1 MIRSMTG
8 FASVSREDD
17 SGRVSVTL
25 KSVNHRFLDI
35 ALKAPGALAAIEP
48 QVRSVVQQRVTRGR
62 VEITMSVEST
72 TVTPREVRLD
82 HGLLEGVARAI
93 EEARTRGLVS
103 GELTVSDALRL
114 PQLLDVRAKTD
125 ADAWPAALTQLVD
138 ATMRAAVEA
147 LVVMRDTEGRFLAKD
162 LELRLATIETLV
174 NDLEQQSREGQTAL
188 ESRLRERLAG
198 LPADVSGDPALVAQ
212 EVVRFVAR
220 SDVDEELVRLRG
232 HLEHWRGLAAGPE
245 PCGRK
250 LDFLVQ
256 EMNREINTIGSKIE
270 GARVSEAIISAKT
283 ELERVREQV
292 QNVE

>member
-17 SGRVSVTL
+17 VGKVSITL

-35 ALKAPGALAAIEP
+35 ALKAPAALAAIEGHL
-48 QVRSVVQQRVTRGR
+48 RSLVQQRLTRGR
-62 VEITMSVEST
+62 VEIAMSVEAT
-72 TVTPREVRLD
+72 MPAAREVRLD

-93 EEARTRGLVS
+93 EEARTRGLVT
-103 GELTVSDALRL
+103 GELTVADALRL
-114 PQLLDVRAKTD
+114 PQVLDVRARTD
-125 ADAWPAALTQLVD
+125 AEALPASLSQLVD
-138 ATMRAAVEA
+138 STLREALEA
-147 LVVMRDTEGRFLAKD
+147 LVVMRETEGQFLAKD
-162 LELRLATIETLV
+162 LEARLMTIETLV
-174 NDLEQQSREGQTAL
+174 DDLERQSRDGQAAL
-188 ESRLRERLAG
+188 EARLRERLAG
-198 LPADVSGDPALVAQ
+198 LPADVAGEPALVAQ
-212 EVVRFVAR
+212 ELVRFVAR

-232 HLEHWRGLAAGPE
+232 HADHWRTLVAGPE

-270 GARVSEAIISAKT
+270 GARVSEVIIGAKT